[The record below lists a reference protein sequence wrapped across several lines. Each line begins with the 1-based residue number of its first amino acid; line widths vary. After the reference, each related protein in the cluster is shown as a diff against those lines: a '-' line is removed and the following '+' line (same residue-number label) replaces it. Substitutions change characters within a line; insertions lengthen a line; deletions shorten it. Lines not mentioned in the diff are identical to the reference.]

1 LGCSS
6 AAKIPG
12 NLEDYRNTKPY
23 NNKPLYPDI
32 QKLSVIFYKGF
43 IMLYWE
49 KMVWYIWGYDGLI
62 IGWFE
67 IKDGLI
73 DTPKTFS
80 DFLEKVLN
88 VLLTKLKYSGIMQK
102 WHATKWI
109 PSQEPRIHF
118 IVILLKTFCHT

>member
-1 LGCSS
+1 MS
-6 AAKIPG
+6 
-12 NLEDYRNTKPY
+12 
-23 NNKPLYPDI
+23 
-32 QKLSVIFYKGF
+32 F
-43 IMLYWE
+43 WE

-88 VLLTKLKYSGIMQK
+88 VLLTNGLNYAIMRK
-102 WHATKWI
+102 APSPKWI
-109 PSQEPRIHF
+109 PSQAPRIHLV
-118 IVILLKTFCHT
+118 VILLKAFCYA

>member
-1 LGCSS
+1 MS
-6 AAKIPG
+6 
-12 NLEDYRNTKPY
+12 
-23 NNKPLYPDI
+23 
-32 QKLSVIFYKGF
+32 
-43 IMLYWE
+43 YWE

-88 VLLTKLKYSGIMQK
+88 VLLTNEWGSGIM
-102 WHATKWI
+102 
-109 PSQEPRIHF
+109 
-118 IVILLKTFCHT
+118 